1 MSNTPMAASPLTR
14 AVLEIDEYVSGLGW
28 DQPARLFALVD
39 TARLR
44 ADQPSLADRLGLR
57 DEAETSASP
66 RSSRTRFQRARHSTS
81 SWAPSPG
88 PTPWWAARSPWS
100 V

>member
-39 TARLR
+39 TARLK
-44 ADQPSLADRLGLR
+44 ADQPS
-57 DEAETSASP
+57 
-66 RSSRTRFQRARHSTS
+66 SRTGSVCRTS
-81 SWAPSPG
+81 RRPPA
-88 PTPWWAARSPWS
+88 
-100 V
+100 